1 MQTDTVF
8 QDREPFDLMKTVFQ
22 FCWFKS
28 SRVVVLLIQYDAPHG
43 SKCDKAKV
51 VFFLSF
57 LFFMAAD
64 QRCATYFRLWRRGH
78 FFGHTAQFCS
88 RWLVSHT
95 QKPHKQYEEKKK
107 EEKDERRAGWHQSE
121 EKVIVLFFTVCQFWP
136 VLSAHVSVY
145 LHLKDGE
152 DVWERTKLLTLR
164 CFCSLEPVIYSC
176 IPNKFWSLYS
186 IWSGLKTVKNNINVQ
201 LSSKCYLNHHKTKC
215 NVKMA
220 EAVICG

>member
-1 MQTDTVF
+1 
-8 QDREPFDLMKTVFQ
+8 
-22 FCWFKS
+22 
-28 SRVVVLLIQYDAPHG
+28 
-43 SKCDKAKV
+43 
-51 VFFLSF
+51 
-57 LFFMAAD
+57 MAAD

-164 CFCSLEPVIYSC
+164 GTLEQSNQLPTAAAPQLNGLCWLQYGCKMEMRSLEPVVYSC
-176 IPNKFWSLYS
+176 IPSKFWSLFS

-215 NVKMA
+215 SVKMA

>member
-1 MQTDTVF
+1 MH
-8 QDREPFDLMKTVFQ
+8 LMVQNVIKQ
-22 FCWFKS
+22 KS
-28 SRVVVLLIQYDAPHG
+28 FS
-43 SKCDKAKV
+43 
-51 VFFLSF
+51 FFLSF
-57 LFFMAAD
+57 FHGCRPEVRNIFPAVATGAFFWPHSPVLFQMARVPHTETS
-64 QRCATYFRLWRRGH
+64 QTIRR
-78 FFGHTAQFCS
+78 
-88 RWLVSHT
+88 
-95 QKPHKQYEEKKK
+95 KKK

-121 EKVIVLFFTVCQFWP
+121 EKVIVLFFIVCQFWP

>member
-1 MQTDTVF
+1 
-8 QDREPFDLMKTVFQ
+8 
-22 FCWFKS
+22 
-28 SRVVVLLIQYDAPHG
+28 
-43 SKCDKAKV
+43 
-51 VFFLSF
+51 
-57 LFFMAAD
+57 MAAD

-121 EKVIVLFFTVCQFWP
+121 EKVIILFFTVCQFWP

-164 CFCSLEPVIYSC
+164 GTLEQSNQLPTAAAPQLNGLCWLQYGCKMEMRSLEPVVYSC
-176 IPNKFWSLYS
+176 IPSKFWSLFS

-220 EAVICG
+220 EAVIYG

>member
-1 MQTDTVF
+1 
-8 QDREPFDLMKTVFQ
+8 
-22 FCWFKS
+22 
-28 SRVVVLLIQYDAPHG
+28 
-43 SKCDKAKV
+43 
-51 VFFLSF
+51 
-57 LFFMAAD
+57 MAAD

-164 CFCSLEPVIYSC
+164 GTLEQSNQLPTAAAPQLNGLCWLQYTCKVEMRARC
-176 IPNKFWSLYS
+176 LYEHQMYKEGQRWMFLFTWTCY
-186 IWSGLKTVKNNINVQ
+186 IQ
-201 LSSKCYLNHHKTKC
+201 LY
-215 NVKMA
+215 
-220 EAVICG
+220 I

>member
-1 MQTDTVF
+1 MRPPSPLNHSRLFVCLEELVFEAQTEFASWNCGKCRHET
-8 QDREPFDLMKTVFQ
+8 T
-22 FCWFKS
+22 S
-28 SRVVVLLIQYDAPHG
+28 SRRICCPTVDRCKRIQ
-43 SKCDKAKV
+43 
-51 VFFLSF
+51 
-57 LFFMAAD
+57 
-64 QRCATYFRLWRRGH
+64 
-78 FFGHTAQFCS
+78 CS
-88 RWLVSHT
+88 RIESH
-95 QKPHKQYEEKKK
+95 
-107 EEKDERRAGWHQSE
+107 S
-121 EKVIVLFFTVCQFWP
+121 
-136 VLSAHVSVY
+136 HVSVY